1 MALASLI
8 IAVIVAFAVVYR
20 EFIHNRIFRP
30 NLEITFSLEE
40 PVSRVTNVEW
50 PPGLG
55 QEKKAF
61 WPRLRIVNTGRSVAR
76 RCEAILAE
84 VRRPD
89 GSLNEGYD
97 PLTLRWAIAPI
108 GLGLEP
114 LDIARGRQVDLNTI
128 IPIEGE
134 KFAYFATHPDPR
146 GFPLYFAPGDY
157 WIRITIYGGNFEPVS
172 RGYAIHWDGK
182 DYRRVDMIG
191 MNNPPTSLSEWPWE
205 IIQ

>member
-8 IAVIVAFAVVYR
+8 IAIVVAFAVVYR
-20 EFIHNRIFRP
+20 EFIHHRIFRP

-50 PPGLG
+50 PPGSK
-55 QEKKAF
+55 QEKRAF
-61 WPRLRIVNTGRSVAR
+61 WPRLRIVNTGRIVAR

-84 VRRPD
+84 VRKPD
-89 GSLNEGYD
+89 GSLNDRYD
-97 PLTLRWAIAPI
+97 PMTLRWAIAPI
-108 GLGLEP
+108 SRGLEP

-128 IPIEGE
+128 ITIEDE
-134 KFAYFATHPDPR
+134 RFAYFATHPDPR
-146 GFPLYFAPGDY
+146 GFPLYFEPGDY
-157 WIRITIYGGNFEPVS
+157 WIRVTIYGDNFEPIS

-182 DYRRVDMIG
+182 NYRKVG
-191 MNNPPTSLSEWPWE
+191 MREMSSPPNSTSGWPWE